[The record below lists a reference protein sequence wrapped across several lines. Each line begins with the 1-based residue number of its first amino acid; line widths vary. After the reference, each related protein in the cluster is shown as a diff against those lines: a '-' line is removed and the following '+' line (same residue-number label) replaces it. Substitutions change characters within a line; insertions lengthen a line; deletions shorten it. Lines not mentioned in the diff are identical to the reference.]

1 MEEDKDKKKNSK
13 KNYSFEYIEQ
23 QLSEDSDYQD
33 EDYEEDLLEHEY
45 FEETLNIIHKEFS
58 NFISDKSLPISEFL
72 NKNKIKIFLSKNLDL
87 KDCLF

>member
-13 KNYSFEYIEQ
+13 KNYSFEDTEQ
-23 QLSEDSDYQD
+23 QLSEDSDY